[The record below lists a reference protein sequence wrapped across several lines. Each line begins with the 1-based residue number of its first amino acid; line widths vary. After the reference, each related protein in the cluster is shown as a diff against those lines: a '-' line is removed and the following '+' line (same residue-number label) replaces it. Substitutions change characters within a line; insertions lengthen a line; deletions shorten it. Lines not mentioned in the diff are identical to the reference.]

1 MVAFKKGGMTRLAD
15 DPTRSAALP
24 STRPE
29 QPRLLVFW
37 EGGSTSCPFEAGT
50 SLVIGRG
57 DDCDV
62 QVLHPS
68 VSRRHARVTS
78 GRPDRIEDLGSSRGT
93 RVQGALVGKTPV
105 AVQPGQLVEIGGAF
119 VVFQRPAEAHLPPR
133 AGVGKSDGEAGPLPV
148 DRLVALVAKSQLPV
162 LIVGETGAGK
172 EVMAER
178 IHAASARATGPF
190 VKLNCAAFPEGLLES
205 ELFGH
210 EKGAFTGAVQA
221 KPGLI
226 ETADRGTL
234 LLDEIGEMPPST
246 QAKLLRTLETREVR
260 RVGAVRSFTV
270 DVRILSATHRDL
282 PALVASG
289 GFRQDL
295 LFRLNGITI
304 PVAPLRQEPGRIL
317 ALAKELLGR
326 AAHAANA
333 HAPALTP
340 AAEAALLSHS
350 WPGNVR
356 ELRNVVE
363 RAFVLAEGRAIDA
376 PHLLLAGGAAP
387 ASPSLGDKLEAYER
401 AQIVAALNEA
411 NGNQTRAAA
420 ALGMSRRALINRM
433 EAYALPRP
441 RKP

>member
-1 MVAFKKGGMTRLAD
+1 MTRLAD

-37 EGGSTSCPFEAGT
+37 EGGSTSAPFETGT

-78 GRPDRIEDLGSSRGT
+78 GPPDRIEDLGSSRGT
-93 RVQGALVGKTPV
+93 RVQGALVGKNPV
-105 AVQPGQLVEIGGAF
+105 AVLPGQLVEIGGAF
-119 VVFQRPAEAHLPPR
+119 VVFQRPAEAHLPSR
-133 AGVGKSDGEAGPLPV
+133 AGAGAGAGAGESEPISI

-178 IHAASARATGPF
+178 IHAASTRANGPF
-190 VKLNCAAFPEGLLES
+190 VKLNCAAFPEALLES

-226 ETADRGTL
+226 EMADRGTL

-317 ALAKELLGR
+317 ALAKELLSR

-333 HAPALTP
+333 RAPALTP
-340 AAEAALLSHS
+340 AAEAALLRHS

-356 ELRNVVE
+356 ELRNVIE
-363 RAFVLAEGRAIDA
+363 RAVVLAEGRAIDA
-376 PHLLLAGGAAP
+376 PHLLLGAGAAP

-401 AQIVAALNEA
+401 EQIIAALKEA

-441 RKP
+441 RKT